1 MQIAK
6 SYVSLK
12 AKNKILQ
19 QQNAKTAFVPTMGA
33 LHEGHFALIKQAKT
47 IADKVIVSIFVNPL
61 QFNQQADFA
70 EYPIMIEEDVKALQ
84 DIGVDLAYLPTI
96 EDIYPAGFDTYVKPG
111 KIVNCLCGTS
121 RGSHMQGV
129 ATILLKL
136 FNRLQPDMALFGE
149 KDYQQFLLTKKM
161 ADDFDLPIKV
171 IPIATEREKTGLAMS
186 SRNKNLSQNAKE
198 KIAPLIYQK
207 LLQVAQSDIAL
218 DIAIKQANE
227 QLIIQGFSKI
237 DYFELRDQ
245 ENLQLLNNRVANSR
259 LFIAAWLEGVRLIDN
274 IAIMA
279 D

>member
-136 FNRLQPDMALFGE
+136 FNRLQPDMELFGE
-149 KDYQQFLLTKKM
+149 KDYQHF
-161 ADDFDLPIKV
+161 
-171 IPIATEREKTGLAMS
+171 
-186 SRNKNLSQNAKE
+186 
-198 KIAPLIYQK
+198 
-207 LLQVAQSDIAL
+207 AL